1 MRRTICFLVGILILG
16 LGNGCTK
23 AKEDIRFIGYYV
35 SGSALALTEDAAE
48 GLTHLHLAFLYP
60 EEDGSLIGTDLF
72 RTHCLQAARIQEEN
86 KELKILASVGGWG
99 YSEAFEE
106 IAKNPQSRRRFIEEI
121 LGWVEKYD
129 LDGVDMDWEY
139 PDGEQ
144 KGDFWQ
150 LITELRNALNLL
162 EESEGREYL
171 LSLAVPAFS
180 SFPGEILM
188 GEAVGDIDYWNLMTY
203 DYHLG
208 REGANAPLYDLQDEC
223 VARTVRAYEKTG
235 IQKEALNLGIP
246 LYGRGWDAQTGWIQ
260 ASYDE
265 IQKEYAGFQYTY
277 HPITKTPYRL
287 WGDNWISYDDEESVG
302 AKARYA
308 RKKGLGGLMFWE
320 LSDDREKVL
329 LNAARQAWQED

>member
-246 LYGRGWDAQTGWIQ
+246 LYGRGMPRR
-260 ASYDE
+260 
-265 IQKEYAGFQYTY
+265 AG
-277 HPITKTPYRL
+277 YRL
-287 WGDNWISYDDEESVG
+287 LMMRFKRNTPAFNILIIRLRKLLIVCGETTGSPMTTRNPS
-302 AKARYA
+302 ARRRDTPG
-308 RKKGLGGLMFWE
+308 RKDW
-320 LSDDREKVL
+320 
-329 LNAARQAWQED
+329 AASCFGNSQTIGKRSS

>member
-1 MRRTICFLVGILILG
+1 MLFGGNSDIG
-16 LGNGCTK
+16 LGERMYKSKRGYPFYRVLCFRKRSCPHGGCRGGTHPSP
-23 AKEDIRFIGYYV
+23 FGFFV
-35 SGSALALTEDAAE
+35 SG
-48 GLTHLHLAFLYP
+48 GGWKP
-60 EEDGSLIGTDLF
+60 NRDGFVPNSL
-72 RTHCLQAARIQEEN
+72 
-86 KELKILASVGGWG
+86 LASVGGWG